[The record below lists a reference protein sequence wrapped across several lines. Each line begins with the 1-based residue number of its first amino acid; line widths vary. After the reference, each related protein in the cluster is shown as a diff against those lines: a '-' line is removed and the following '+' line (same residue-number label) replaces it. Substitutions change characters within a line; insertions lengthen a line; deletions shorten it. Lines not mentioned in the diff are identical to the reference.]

1 MHILHNDEP
10 LRLWKT
16 YDMNIPYAGFA
27 RLGRDWKEDK
37 VCSPFSRIY
46 YTVHGEGMIHLP
58 DRDIPLSEGKVYLI
72 PAGLFFSYDCEN
84 YMEQL
89 FFHVNLT
96 HRNGIDL
103 FRNCKQIYVRDAS
116 PQEMESILMLYQ
128 SKNIADAFCL
138 KSVLFEELANFMA
151 MAGLGEVQSGSYS
164 PLVEQMFQLAQNPVS
179 AGHHINEL
187 AEKLH
192 VSTSTLSKR
201 FRQETG
207 MSPREYLEQLVIS
220 RACTLLL
227 ADELSIADVAEE
239 LGFSDQFYFA
249 KYFKKQMHVS
259 PSGYRRQMKMTGK
272 GD

>member
-1 MHILHNDEP
+1 MDAMETGKPIHS
-10 LRLWKT
+10 LRKQ
-16 YDMNIPYAGFA
+16 
-27 RLGRDWKEDK
+27 KESTQK
-37 VCSPFSRIY
+37 
-46 YTVHGEGMIHLP
+46 H
-58 DRDIPLSEGKVYLI
+58 
-72 PAGLFFSYDCEN
+72 
-84 YMEQL
+84 
-89 FFHVNLT
+89 
-96 HRNGIDL
+96 
-103 FRNCKQIYVRDAS
+103 
-116 PQEMESILMLYQ
+116 
-128 SKNIADAFCL
+128 
-138 KSVLFEELANFMA
+138 
-151 MAGLGEVQSGSYS
+151 
-164 PLVEQMFQLAQNPVS
+164 
-179 AGHHINEL
+179 L

-227 ADELSIADVAEE
+227 ADELGIADVAEE